1 MKGLEVT
8 SFGDPLDV
16 VSAKEMELPTL
27 NSTDVV
33 VELIASPINPSDI
46 LQIQDRYP
54 ARKKLPSIFGS
65 EGIGKIHEIGNEVQN
80 VKVGDIILLPL
91 DVNTWQERLLIRSK
105 HLFPL
110 PSADQLQL
118 SMISINPPT
127 AYAMLTEFVNLQSG
141 DWVVQNAAN
150 SAVGRYVIS
159 LAKKMGYKTINI
171 VRRESLID
179 ELMGLGADLV
189 VVDGPGVVGQ
199 IREKVADGNVKLAF
213 DAVSGPATNVL
224 ARILS
229 RKGVI
234 VAYGAL
240 SLELIQLNMAIIMS
254 KDVTLRTFWLV
265 HWLRESTR
273 DKIQATY
280 SKLIKM
286 IADGELKAQIDATFP
301 LDKYK
306 DAFSLAMKGGR
317 NGKVLFTGPAYSH

>member
-1 MKGLEVT
+1 
-8 SFGDPLDV
+8 
-16 VSAKEMELPTL
+16 
-27 NSTDVV
+27 
-33 VELIASPINPSDI
+33 
-46 LQIQDRYP
+46 
-54 ARKKLPSIFGS
+54 
-65 EGIGKIHEIGNEVQN
+65 
-80 VKVGDIILLPL
+80 
-91 DVNTWQERLLIRSK
+91 
-105 HLFPL
+105 
-110 PSADQLQL
+110 
-118 SMISINPPT
+118 PT

-141 DWVVQNAAN
+141 DWVVQNASN

-317 NGKVLFTGPAYSH
+317 NGKVLFTGPAYSD